1 MARELIVT
9 GEGVASGTPD
19 RCLVTLALNV
29 MAATSSDALDQVGAL
44 VGQVLEVVLGQGV
57 ARSDVQTLTISL
69 QDWLDKDKS
78 VTARVATYVLLVR
91 VTGLEKV
98 GRLLDQVAPV
108 AGNSLQVQGI
118 RLTMGEPKP
127 VIAEARRAAVE
138 DALGKARDLA
148 AAAGVRLGKINSID
162 DGGGVRLGTGF
173 SARTLAA
180 SSSMPVE
187 AGASEVMVRV
197 TITFEIED

>member
-1 MARELIVT
+1 
-9 GEGVASGTPD
+9 
-19 RCLVTLALNV
+19 LVTLALNV